1 MVRRSLHPL
10 GGRPHPGFPARP
22 TRYAFASWISWRV
35 ITGTVAGY
43 ILLLVYHATT
53 RGLITYPKTLT
64 TATIVGAL
72 FAGHNLASVFW
83 GGPISGF

>member
-1 MVRRSLHPL
+1 M
-10 GGRPHPGFPARP
+10 
-22 TRYAFASWISWRV
+22 
-35 ITGTVAGY
+35 AGY